1 MIGSPGLSF
10 SVEPDMAVADMARP
24 RLQVGAGTGPGNT
37 FAAFRQKERAMAG
50 ALDQSAG
57 AVEKLMGHPFQ
68 RNAAM
73 GAAIEID
80 IGPCSLTYHHQ
91 HLSVVMHR
99 QAAGIRQLV
108 ESAQRG
114 GEKIIVVHCAIIAAA
129 CRQRQPA
136 GTRRGQPI
144 LPREPVRL
152 GRSGRW
158 AS

>member
-1 MIGSPGLSF
+1 MF

-24 RLQVGAGTGPGNT
+24 RLQVGTGTGAGNA

-57 AVEKLMGHPFQ
+57 AVEKLMGHPLQ

-91 HLSVVMHR
+91 HLSVAMHR
-99 QAAGIRQLV
+99 QAAGVRQVV

-114 GEKIIVVHCAIIAAA
+114 GEKIIVVHCAIISAA
-129 CRQRQPA
+129 CRQRQPV
-136 GTRRGQPI
+136 GMRRRQPI
-144 LPREPVRL
+144 VSRKSMEPVW
-152 GRSGRW
+152 SSQW
-158 AS
+158 AR